1 MKRFLSQVIERKENG
16 LYFCRFPT
24 GFGKSYNV
32 REVIKDLLKS
42 KDDRRKII
50 YLTPLKKNLPKELQE
65 SDDVLILRSNLD
77 QVTDILP
84 SLDVPESFKS

>member
-50 YLTPLKKNLPKELQE
+50 YLTPLKKNLPKELHAF
-65 SDDVLILRSNLD
+65 VNKNLSHSANKKLS
-77 QVTDILP
+77 Q
-84 SLDVPESFKS
+84 F